1 MGDFMQATPV
11 LTTPLFTTE
20 RLLVRQ
26 IDHADID
33 DMFAVYGDAESMR
46 WVGDG
51 VPLPRDGCAH
61 WVDVTR
67 TNYEKR
73 GYGMSALVLKT
84 TGEVVGFCGLVHP
97 GGQAEPEIKYALKR
111 AFFGQG
117 FASEA
122 VIGMLRYGRET
133 LGLRHI
139 IATVAPENTVSLRV
153 LQKAGMVEVSRSA
166 DSVLLH
172 QPDKMAEHF

>member
-1 MGDFMQATPV
+1 MSTKPV
-11 LTTPLFTTE
+11 LPTPLFTTE
-20 RLLVRQ
+20 RLLARPIAL
-26 IDHADID
+26 IDVE

-51 VPLPRDGCAH
+51 VPLPRDGCVH
-61 WVDVTR
+61 WIEVTHN
-67 TNYEKR
+67 NYQNR
-73 GYGMSALVLKT
+73 GYGMSALVLKA
-84 TGEVVGFCGLVHP
+84 TGEVMGFCGLVHP

-111 AFFGQG
+111 AYFGQG

-122 VIGMLRYGRET
+122 VVGMLRYGREV
-133 LGLRHI
+133 LGLNHI
-139 IATVAPENTVSLRV
+139 IATVAPENTASLRV

-172 QPDKMAEHF
+172 QPNKMAEHL